1 MIFSV
6 VHALLWA
13 AALGAVLGSAWTDL
27 RDRIIPNELVGLV
40 AACGL
45 GLTLVLRPEQ
55 AWIGVLAAIALIV
68 LLGVAAHFGMIGGGD
83 VKLIAAAS
91 LLFPPDQ
98 IGQLLVFIA
107 VAGGLLGCGYLL
119 ARYTLRR
126 GRLQRTPSTGAAAGA
141 GASVVERRG
150 WFSMECSRIAA
161 GGPMPYALAI
171 LGGVAGT
178 IAGELPQC
186 LHAGYCSL

>member
-27 RDRIIPNELVGLV
+27 RDRIIPNELAGLV

-45 GLTLVLRPEQ
+45 GLTILLRPEQ
-55 AWIGVLAAIALIV
+55 AWIGLLAAIALIV

-83 VKLIAAAS
+83 VKLIGAAS
-91 LLFPPDQ
+91 LLFPPDR

-119 ARYTLRR
+119 ARCTLRR
-126 GRLQRTPSTGAAAGA
+126 GGLLRTPSTGAAA

-150 WFSMECSRIAA
+150 WFSVECSRIAA